1 MCAKN
6 VGHSVLSSLKAFL
19 CMLLFLL
26 THFLV
31 EVVVKCFRKVSFKK
45 GTIIFWRLW
54 QKRRFFKKQLNTKMN
69 QLKEETWC
77 LYICLKMFS
86 VTGRIV
92 SKVHSYRKRVA
103 ACRHLTFFFNFSSWL
118 MFCLSMK
125 FHRKKK
131 IIEKQR
137 NVKVEDVFLSRRH
150 LSGFKVL
157 SFLKHSHNKKEN

>member
-31 EVVVKCFRKVSFKK
+31 EVVVKCFRKVSFKREALLFSK
-45 GTIIFWRLW
+45 DFDRKKIL
-54 QKRRFFKKQLNTKMN
+54 KKQLNTKMN

-125 FHRKKK
+125 FHRKK
-131 IIEKQR
+131 ITEKLR